1 MNTFVKFY
9 RQILENDFLIRD
21 NNAYL
26 VFTKLLLRV
35 NWQTG
40 SLTTGRYKFSL
51 LVNLKP
57 TTAYAALRRLE
68 KNGMVTLVSDRHS
81 TKITVLN
88 WKKYQANDSYD
99 DNLMTSRRQADDT
112 INKNKRI
119 KEEKNI
125 YIVETQSVYDHYIKT
140 FNKNPNTYKL
150 TNSRKLKIKKR
161 LEDAG
166 KDMLLKAI
174 TNTSQSSFHMGDN
187 DRGWVANLDY
197 IIRSYEQVEKLADMN
212 SNTTNTLSVSEM
224 QKDMEYVI

>member
-9 RQILENDFLIRD
+9 RQLLDNDFLIRD

-35 NWQTG
+35 NWKTG
-40 SLTTGRYKFSL
+40 SMTTGRYKFSL

-68 KNGMVTLVSDRHS
+68 SNGMVTLVSDRVS

-88 WKKYQANDSYD
+88 WKKYQGNDNSD
-99 DNLMTSRRQADDT
+99 DNLMTTSRQADDT

-125 YIVETQSVYDHYIKT
+125 TNVIEPKAQYGNVDVNKVMDSLYGILQVRPVRVKQQRIAAKNLINRHGLQRTLYLVKYATQAQQSERYAYKISSMEDLWNKQNDILIDIQKKKSNQIVRI
-140 FNKNPNTYKL
+140 
-150 TNSRKLKIKKR
+150 
-161 LEDAG
+161 
-166 KDMLLKAI
+166 
-174 TNTSQSSFHMGDN
+174 
-187 DRGWVANLDY
+187 
-197 IIRSYEQVEKLADMN
+197 
-212 SNTTNTLSVSEM
+212 
-224 QKDMEYVI
+224 

>member
-9 RQILENDFLIRD
+9 RQLLDNDFLIRD

-35 NWQTG
+35 NWKTG
-40 SLTTGRYKFSL
+40 SMTTGRYKFSL

-68 KNGMVTLVSDRHS
+68 SNGMVTLVSDRVS

-88 WKKYQANDSYD
+88 WKKYQGNDNSD
-99 DNLMTSRRQADDT
+99 DNLMTTSRQADDT

-125 YIVETQSVYDHYIKT
+125 TNVIEPKAQYGNVDVNTVIDKFEM
-140 FNKNPNTYKL
+140 TYKL
-150 TNSRKLKIKKR
+150 KLTKVKQNRNAASNLVRKYGL
-161 LEDAG
+161 DQT
-166 KDMLLKAI
+166 LKAI
-174 TNTSQSSFHMGDN
+174 EAASMCLQDQYAPSIVNLIDLQEKYDKLRVYYARQTKQMEMIDADN
-187 DRGWVANLDY
+187 
-197 IIRSYEQVEKLADMN
+197 
-212 SNTTNTLSVSEM
+212 
-224 QKDMEYVI
+224 